1 MLSGLIVPGCLLAT
15 LLAAACRRLPAYDL
29 FVEGAREGIA
39 VAVRVLPNLA
49 AMLVAIGLMQASG
62 LMDAL
67 CRLAA
72 PAFEWLGLPGEVA
85 PLVLL
90 RPMSRV
96 GLAGP
101 GGKAARP
108 IRRGQPR
115 GTGGQHRDGLQRN
128 HLLHRVRVHERHRP
142 QVHRLR
148 RALLARGRA
157 GRNRACGR
165 AFSLT
170 SAKNRV

>member
-49 AMLVAIGLMQASG
+49 AMLVAIGLMQESG

-67 CRLAA
+67 CRLA
-72 PAFEWLGLPGEVA
+72 AFEWLGLPGEVA

-90 RPMSRV
+90 RPMSGSASLALVEKLLAQYGADSRV
-96 GLAGP
+96 GMVASTVMGSSETIFYTVCVYMSAIDRKSTGYAVPCSLVGALAGTVLA
-101 GGKAARP
+101 G
-108 IRRGQPR
+108 
-115 GTGGQHRDGLQRN
+115 
-128 HLLHRVRVHERHRP
+128 
-142 QVHRLR
+142 
-148 RALLARGRA
+148 ALFR
-157 GRNRACGR
+157 
-165 AFSLT
+165 
-170 SAKNRV
+170 

>member
-90 RPMSRV
+90 RPMS
-96 GLAGP
+96 P
-101 GGKAARP
+101 GRPRWPWWKSCSPNTARTAAWDWWP
-108 IRRGQPR
+108 AP
-115 GTGGQHRDGLQRN
+115 
-128 HLLHRVRVHERHRP
+128 
-142 QVHRLR
+142 
-148 RALLARGRA
+148 
-157 GRNRACGR
+157 
-165 AFSLT
+165 
-170 SAKNRV
+170 